1 MDNPERDLEERE
13 AGLELV
19 LFSIIIVFYFSYA
32 VHNITLLVL
41 PSFSLSPFPF
51 PSFSLPLSPLL
62 SSFFLPFLTTTFPPT
77 RQHFA
82 TLIGLCGCFLQ
93 LDLPSAKDEDK
104 KKNFFLFYSHTQTKN
119 WTRWSSSPFNG
130 HWREVIFFSS
140 FLTSSI

>member
-13 AGLELV
+13 TGLELV

-51 PSFSLPLSPLL
+51 PSFSLPLSPPLL

-82 TLIGLCGCFLQ
+82 TLTGLCGCFLQ

-104 KKNFFLFYSHTQTKN
+104 KKKFLFSILTPKLKT
-119 WTRWSSSPFNG
+119 G
-130 HWREVIFFSS
+130 HGGLRPRSTDTGARSYS
-140 FLTSSI
+140 FLPF